1 MGSAAVLK
9 HRAHVSKPDGIRLGE
24 LKIIA
29 PEPGF
34 TRLTALSPALERR
47 VAPLDNPIR
56 GF

>member
-9 HRAHVSKPDGIRLGE
+9 HRAHVSKPDGIRLGA